1 MYAALKVSLQY
12 LKPHTLPH
20 FVENGGCIN
29 VWGINQGLHHF
40 EWHIIMT
47 HYTSSQ
53 DLILVH
59 DSAPIRLPQASAF
72 LRSLDTQLYF
82 MELPYVEAERQQI
95 NYTQE
100 HSLYVKHPLCYL
112 VT

>member
-1 MYAALKVSLQY
+1 MY
-12 LKPHTLPH
+12 
-20 FVENGGCIN
+20 G
-29 VWGINQGLHHF
+29 GINQGLHPL

-59 DSAPIRLPQASAF
+59 DSASARIRLPQASAF
-72 LRSLDTQLYF
+72 LRSLDTL

-112 VT
+112 GT